1 MNSPA
6 IQHAKTRMRILYL
19 GVDDGTSFHR
29 AQALRRLGHDVE
41 ILDPWSFLPENQL
54 TDRVLDKLVF
64 EGGAGALELY
74 IRPLLSRAI
83 EGRAFDIVWVD
94 QGKLLGPS
102 TVRRLKE
109 LAPFVIN
116 YNADDPF
123 PSGDPN
129 KRRFSLYR
137 KAVPVY
143 DLIVVARDRNVKE
156 AYAAGA
162 RKVLRVY
169 MSADEVA
176 HAPFPLTQED
186 EERWASVV
194 SFIGTW
200 MPERGPFLARLLE
213 LGVPLTIYGP
223 HWQKAREWPVLRSAC
238 RGPGISGSDYVKAI
252 QCSKVCLGLLSKGN
266 RDLHTQRSAEIP
278 YIGTI
283 FCAERT
289 FEHEAMY
296 EDGEEAVFWSTA
308 EECAEKIFW
317 LQKKPPGERSRIAK
331 AGRERC
337 IKNGLLNEVVM
348 KTVLDQAIY

>member
-1 MNSPA
+1 MNSSA
-6 IQHAKTRMRILYL
+6 VKNTKTRLRILYL
-19 GVDDGTSFHR
+19 GADTGTSSHR
-29 AQALRRLGHDVE
+29 AQAIRRLGHDVD
-41 ILDPWSFLPENQL
+41 ILDPWDFLPKNRL
-54 TDRVLDKLVF
+54 TQRVLDKLVF
-64 EGGAGALELY
+64 DGGADALEVY

-83 EGRAFDIVWVD
+83 KGRSFDTVWVD

-109 LAPFVIN
+109 SAPFVIN

-129 KRRFSLYR
+129 KRRFSIYR
-137 KAVPVY
+137 KTVPAY
-143 DLIVVARDRNVKE
+143 DLVVVVRTENVTE

-162 RKVLRVY
+162 RKVLHVR

-176 HAPFPLTQED
+176 HAPLPLTPED
-186 EERWASVV
+186 EARWGSDV

-200 MPERGPFLARLLE
+200 MPERGPLLARLLK
-213 LGVPLTIYGP
+213 LGVPLTIYGSR
-223 HWQKAREWPVLRSAC
+223 WQKAREWSVLRSAW
-238 RGPGISGSDYVKAI
+238 RGPDITGFDYVKAI

-278 YIGTI
+278 HIGTI

-296 EDGEEAVFWSTA
+296 EDGKEAVFWSTP

-317 LQKKPPGERSRIAK
+317 LLKNTEKRLRIAK

-337 IKNGLLNEVVM
+337 IGNGLLNEVVM
-348 KTVLDQAIY
+348 KTILDRAIY